1 MGYDNEFDYNIKV
14 EKNMIG
20 IYSVVFENK
29 IKIIPNCN
37 IIVNRGKFLSLKEI
51 SKLFKGT
58 SSHIW
63 KVVGGELKVE
73 ETELLK
79 FEEVLKAFK
88 QGKPISRQ
96 SKSEEYLFIYKQIPA
111 KIDVSIVPAMT
122 SVPDEVKEVMKK
134 LEKGFH
140 YKNQAV
146 QVDKNGNVTYWITTV
161 EDLLAEDW
169 YILED

>member
-1 MGYDNEFDYNIKV
+1 MKQKIHLSTEEQMENFETGLSNEKITVKTPENLSS
-14 EKNMIG
+14 EKPS
-20 IYSVVFENK
+20 IYLNAEEVGEWLN
-29 IKIIPNCN
+29 
-37 IIVNRGKFLSLKEI
+37 SLFI
-51 SKLFKGT
+51 
-58 SSHIW
+58 
-63 KVVGGELKVE
+63 
-73 ETELLK
+73 ELLK

-146 QVDKNGNVTYWITTV
+146 QVDKNGNVTYWIPTV

>member
-1 MGYDNEFDYNIKV
+1 MKQKIHLSTEKQMENFETGLSNEKITVKTSENLSS
-14 EKNMIG
+14 EKPS
-20 IYSVVFENK
+20 IYLNAEEVGEWLN
-29 IKIIPNCN
+29 
-37 IIVNRGKFLSLKEI
+37 SLFI
-51 SKLFKGT
+51 
-58 SSHIW
+58 
-63 KVVGGELKVE
+63 
-73 ETELLK
+73 ELLK

-146 QVDKNGNVTYWITTV
+146 QVDKDGNVTYWIPTV

>member
-1 MGYDNEFDYNIKV
+1 MKQKIHLSTEEQMENFETGLSNEKITVKTPENLSSK
-14 EKNMIG
+14 KPS
-20 IYSVVFENK
+20 IYLNAEEVGEWLN
-29 IKIIPNCN
+29 
-37 IIVNRGKFLSLKEI
+37 SLFI
-51 SKLFKGT
+51 
-58 SSHIW
+58 
-63 KVVGGELKVE
+63 
-73 ETELLK
+73 ELLK

-146 QVDKNGNVTYWITTV
+146 QVDKNGNVTYWIPTV